1 MTPASWSLPPPGLRL
16 ADEEVHIWRV
26 ELALASPA
34 DVRHPALDPAEQER
48 AARFHFAE
56 DRARFV
62 CAHVALRDVLGRY
75 LGRSPLFVTGPRGKP
90 ALAGPGAPALQFNL
104 SHSGALAL
112 IAVATRREVGVDVER
127 CRAIEHRD
135 IARHFFSPAEVAVLV
150 GFPDPEGHQAF
161 YRCWTR
167 KEAYIKARGEGLS
180 LALDSFDVTL
190 GPWAALLAT
199 RPDAGEAS
207 RWVMRELA
215 VDDGDGY
222 QAAVC
227 HAAPAARILCFDWDG
242 KV

>member
-1 MTPASWSLPPPGLRL
+1 MTSPAWSPPPSELRL
-16 ADEEVHIWRV
+16 SDDEVHVWRV
-26 ELALASPA
+26 ALALSTPA
-34 DVRHPALDPAEQER
+34 DVRHPALDAQEQDR

-75 LGRSPLFVTGPRGKP
+75 LGRAPAFHTGPRGKP
-90 ALAGPGAPALQFNL
+90 ALTGSGSRGLEFNL

-112 IAVATRREVGVDVER
+112 IAVATWREVGVDVER
-127 CRAIEHRD
+127 CRTIEHRD
-135 IARHFFSPAEVAVLV
+135 IARHFFSPVEVAALAS
-150 GFPDPEGHQAF
+150 FPDPEGHQAF

-167 KEAYIKARGEGLS
+167 KEAYIKARGEGLA

-190 GPWAALLAT
+190 SPSAALLAT
-199 RPDAGEAS
+199 RPEPSEAS
-207 RWVMRELA
+207 RWVMREL
-215 VDDGDGY
+215 DIDDGY

-227 HAAPAARILCFDWDG
+227 HLAPAARILCFDWDG